1 MADPK
6 LVARLN
12 SGPCCW
18 RSRELTEV
26 RLLWTVCYWE
36 SLLMALTGGAGPP
49 SAFPLLKVDR
59 QCCNGDSFSQ
69 ADPLR
74 TLVFGSNRLFI
85 SAPEL

>member
-18 RSRELTEV
+18 RGRELTEV

-36 SLLMALTGGAGPP
+36 SLLMAPSRALTRRLDLPQLGVNYRQQDGHAG
-49 SAFPLLKVDR
+49 R
-59 QCCNGDSFSQ
+59 
-69 ADPLR
+69 
-74 TLVFGSNRLFI
+74 
-85 SAPEL
+85 

>member
-18 RSRELTEV
+18 RGRELTEV

-36 SLLMALTGGAGPP
+36 SLLMCRFLDAGNNEG
-49 SAFPLLKVDR
+49 L
-59 QCCNGDSFSQ
+59 G
-69 ADPLR
+69 
-74 TLVFGSNRLFI
+74 TLS
-85 SAPEL
+85 

>member
-18 RSRELTEV
+18 RGRELTEV

-36 SLLMALTGGAGPP
+36 SLLMALLRPADQ
-49 SAFPLLKVDR
+49 DR
-59 QCCNGDSFSQ
+59 EGRIIGLER
-69 ADPLR
+69 P
-74 TLVFGSNRLFI
+74 RLQW
-85 SAPEL
+85 A

>member
-18 RSRELTEV
+18 RGRELTEV

-36 SLLMALTGGAGPP
+36 SLLMCTEGNA
-49 SAFPLLKVDR
+49 SI
-59 QCCNGDSFSQ
+59 SQ
-69 ADPLR
+69 QTVCLPR
-74 TLVFGSNRLFI
+74 
-85 SAPEL
+85 

>member
-18 RSRELTEV
+18 RGRELTEV

-36 SLLMALTGGAGPP
+36 SLLMALIGAERSPVSCSVIEGR
-49 SAFPLLKVDR
+49 AGLAYLR
-59 QCCNGDSFSQ
+59 QTKPR
-69 ADPLR
+69 A
-74 TLVFGSNRLFI
+74 
-85 SAPEL
+85 

>member
-18 RSRELTEV
+18 RGRELTEV

-36 SLLMALTGGAGPP
+36 SLLMAHFVG
-49 SAFPLLKVDR
+49 
-59 QCCNGDSFSQ
+59 
-69 ADPLR
+69 
-74 TLVFGSNRLFI
+74 
-85 SAPEL
+85 